1 HLPGVRGDGHEM
13 LRHRLDVAAEALE
26 QPLAS
31 ALSVGHRLQ
40 RREGLR
46 RGDEERL
53 RRVQVTRRLHEIGPV
68 HVRHETKGHRAI
80 AVVPERFV
88 GHHRAEIRAANA
100 DVDDVA
106 DALTRMA
113 LPFAAPHPVREL
125 GHGVEDG
132 VDLGHDVLAVHD
144 DRRATRSAQGDVQ
157 DGPIFGHVDL
167 VAPEH
172 GVDALPEATLRGQST
187 EQRDG
192 LVGDPILGV
201 VEIDPGRL
209 RGEALTTAW
218 VLGEQRA
225 EVTLRDL
232 LLVILER
239 LPRLARGQRQDSHHR
254 LLPYFR
260 RGRSIVRLLPQAE
273 TSGEGIYVV
282 AGAAARRQRLELVNV
297 AGPEDDVLWLEL
309 GDEACADVLYVLR
322 PITAPMR
329 LQPVQS
335 DVLLNVPSRYGR

>member
-1 HLPGVRGDGHEM
+1 
-13 LRHRLDVAAEALE
+13 
-26 QPLAS
+26 
-31 ALSVGHRLQ
+31 
-40 RREGLR
+40 
-46 RGDEERL
+46 
-53 RRVQVTRRLHEIGPV
+53 
-68 HVRHETKGHRAI
+68 
-80 AVVPERFV
+80 
-88 GHHRAEIRAANA
+88 
-100 DVDDVA
+100 
-106 DALTRMA
+106 
-113 LPFAAPHPVREL
+113 PFAAPHPVREL

-297 AGPEDDVLWLEL
+297 AAPEDDVLWLER
-309 GDEACADVLYVLR
+309 GDEASDDVVDVVAPLSE
-322 PITAPMR
+322 PMR

-335 DVLLNVPSRYGR
+335 DVLLERAVPVRQVAELHRLAKAPAGQGRAPARGRPAEEQPAAAGTAGALPPRLLRGRRGAPQSSPA

>member
-1 HLPGVRGDGHEM
+1 
-13 LRHRLDVAAEALE
+13 
-26 QPLAS
+26 
-31 ALSVGHRLQ
+31 
-40 RREGLR
+40 
-46 RGDEERL
+46 
-53 RRVQVTRRLHEIGPV
+53 
-68 HVRHETKGHRAI
+68 
-80 AVVPERFV
+80 
-88 GHHRAEIRAANA
+88 
-100 DVDDVA
+100 
-106 DALTRMA
+106 
-113 LPFAAPHPVREL
+113 PFAAPHPVREL

-297 AGPEDDVLWLEL
+297 AAPEDDVLWLER
-309 GDEACADVLYVLR
+309 GDEASDDVLDVVAPLSE
-322 PITAPMR
+322 PMR

-335 DVLLNVPSRYGR
+335 DVLLERAVPVRQVAELHRLDNALDDHGGAQAGAEPEEEHLAVAVTAEPLHRRIVDDLDGTPKCSPIVESDP